1 MSRPAQS
8 AGTWNRRAD
17 ARPTGWAREAV
28 LCRWFIAPFALTAVA
43 AAHAQIAEPT
53 LNPVVISVTRDERS
67 GFDLPA
73 SIDVVDR
80 DQINAARALV
90 NVSESLVRVPGIV
103 AQNRQNYAQDVQIS
117 SRGFGARS
125 TFGVRGLRLYADGIP
140 ATQPDGQG
148 QVSHFDLA
156 SASRIEVLRGPF
168 SALYGNSSGG
178 VISVFTED
186 GGPKTVIEG
195 GTTFGSD
202 GTGRVGIKL
211 SGQEGK
217 ASYVISASR
226 FETDGYRDHSEAQR
240 SSFNAKVKYTLSP
253 DSKVTVVLNSVDMP
267 GVQDPLGLSR
277 AEYQLNPRQATPTA
291 YTFDT
296 RKSVSQTQLGLAFDH
311 RISAQNSVQL
321 TIYTG
326 RRATTQFQAIPVATQ
341 LPATHPGGVI
351 DLARDYAGIDARWT
365 TRGQLFDKPLSGTF
379 GLAYDGLQEQ
389 RRGFQNFI
397 GTTTGVL
404 GALRRD
410 ENNRVRSFDQYA
422 EGEWSFAERWTAL
435 AGVRHSLVRFRTDD
449 RYLSNGDD
457 SGSTSYEATNP
468 VAGVTFHVSDN
479 LKIYG
484 TAGRGFETPT
494 LNELAYKPNG
504 GTGLNLGLAAA
515 TSRQWELGVKS
526 RAGNWQM
533 VAALFRADTS
543 NEIGVQTNTGGRT
556 TFQNVGDTERKGF
569 ELSATGD
576 LSKSFGIYLA
586 ATQLDATYA
595 SGFKTCVASPCTTP
609 TVSIAAGN
617 RIPGIP
623 QRSLY
628 GELVWRH
635 APLGFESAI
644 ELRHVS
650 DVFVDDRNSD
660 KASAYTVANFR
671 VSLKQ
676 QLEGWTLREFL
687 RIDNLTN
694 KQYVG
699 SVIVNEGNSRF
710 FEAAP
715 QRTWLIGVS
724 AAYSF

>member
-1 MSRPAQS
+1 MEALAAPHNKNMQKLRPI
-8 AGTWNRRAD
+8 RR
-17 ARPTGWAREAV
+17 RWSWAA
-28 LCRWFIAPFALTAVA
+28 APFALTAVA
-43 AAHAQIAEPT
+43 AAHAQSTEPT
-53 LNPVVISVTRDERS
+53 LSPVVISVTRNEQS
-67 GFDLPA
+67 SFELPA
-73 SIDVVDR
+73 SIDVIDQG
-80 DQINAARALV
+80 QINAARPLV

-178 VISVFTED
+178 VISIFTED
-186 GGPKTVIEG
+186 GGPKTVVEG
-195 GTTFGSD
+195 ATTFGSD
-202 GTGRVGIKL
+202 GLARVGLKL
-211 SGQEGK
+211 SGQEGR

-226 FETDGYRDHSEAQR
+226 FETDGYRDHSEAKR
-240 SSFNAKVKYTLSP
+240 TSFNGKLKYALSP

-267 GVQDPLGLSR
+267 DVQDALGLTR
-277 AEYQLNPRQATPTA
+277 AEYQVRPNQATPTA
-291 YTFDT
+291 YSFDT
-296 RKSVSQTQLGLAFDH
+296 RKSVSQTQLGVSFDH
-311 RISAQNSVQL
+311 RVSAEHSFQV
-321 TIYTG
+321 TTYTG

-351 DLARDYAGIDARWT
+351 DLSRDYAGIDARWT
-365 TRGQLFDKPLSGTF
+365 ARGLLLNRPVSGTV
-379 GLAYDGLQEQ
+379 GLAYEGLQEQ

-410 ENNRVRSFDQYA
+410 EDNRVNNFDQYA
-422 EGEWSFAERWTAL
+422 QGEWSFAERWTAL
-435 AGVRHSLVRFRTDD
+435 AGVRHSSVRFRTSD

-468 VAGVTFHVSDN
+468 VAGITFHASDN

-494 LNELAYKPNG
+494 FNELAYKPSG

-526 RAGNWQM
+526 RTGNWQLA
-533 VAALFRADTS
+533 AALFRANTS
-543 NEIGVQTNTGGRT
+543 NEIAVQTNTGGRT

-569 ELSATGD
+569 ELSASGE
-576 LSKSFGIYLA
+576 LSKAFGVYLS

-595 SGFKTCVASPCTTP
+595 SGFRTCVAAPCTNP
-609 TVSIAAGN
+609 TVPIAAGN

-623 QRSLY
+623 KRSLY

-635 APLGFESAI
+635 APWGMESAI
-644 ELRHVS
+644 ELRHVGS
-650 DVFVDDRNSD
+650 VYVDDRNSD
-660 KASAYTVANFR
+660 SAAGYSVANFR

-676 QLEGWTLREFL
+676 QVDGWTLREFL
-687 RIDNLTN
+687 RIDNLTD

-710 FEAAP
+710 FESAP
-715 QRTWLIGVS
+715 QRTWLVGVS